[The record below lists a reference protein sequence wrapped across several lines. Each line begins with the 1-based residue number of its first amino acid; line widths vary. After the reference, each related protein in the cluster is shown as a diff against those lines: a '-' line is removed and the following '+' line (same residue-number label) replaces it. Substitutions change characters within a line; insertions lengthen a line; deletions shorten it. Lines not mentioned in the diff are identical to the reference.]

1 MGNHICCL
9 TVGNHKET
17 IQLVLSDGTVQI
29 LHKPLCVA
37 EIIQEF
43 PQHLVCHSDSF
54 YIGKKTPTL
63 SAKEQLKVG
72 NKYFLLTRHFFQ
84 SPLSLLSL
92 ASLISSPP
100 PTKSPLTSTACLSA
114 PLRRIERASAFCQP
128 FEIQKTDVGGL
139 RIRVCPEF
147 ISKLMD
153 GARLD
158 ADERRSSVGRDSAE
172 DESRLLNTPELRKAY
187 AQLVKCRAQCWRP
200 KLESIRE
207 NDKMIGHKRF
217 MKIKRSEQKNNSSS

>member
-72 NKYFLLTRHFFQ
+72 NKYFLLPQT
-84 SPLSLLSL
+84 LLSV
-92 ASLISSPP
+92 SLISPIFGFLNIAAAAHKISTYFHSLPISSTSQNRTCFCFL
-100 PTKSPLTSTACLSA
+100 PT
-114 PLRRIERASAFCQP
+114 
-128 FEIQKTDVGGL
+128 V
-139 RIRVCPEF
+139 
-147 ISKLMD
+147 
-153 GARLD
+153 
-158 ADERRSSVGRDSAE
+158 
-172 DESRLLNTPELRKAY
+172 
-187 AQLVKCRAQCWRP
+187 
-200 KLESIRE
+200 
-207 NDKMIGHKRF
+207 
-217 MKIKRSEQKNNSSS
+217 